1 MAFST
6 EKPTAQVPC
15 ALVPSRDV
23 FQTIHMTVDNPA
35 PESTGP
41 AMYMLWPL
49 SRPLPAIPAIPTAY
63 SLSILVSEDIDNAR
77 ALVEIDGRLS
87 DPGWSQFRDAVVP
100 DGMFVIQERAS
111 SSWVGTISAVHNP
124 SATRFYFPGGGELGY
139 LTVAPEHRRR
149 GLGAALITAA
159 LRRLHL
165 GGYRH
170 IFLGVQSWRLAAIR
184 AYLRVGF
191 QPFIHAPE
199 LVLRWENVFAALG
212 EASHKSEWPTRLVGP
227 PAPIDLL

>member
-1 MAFST
+1 
-6 EKPTAQVPC
+6 
-15 ALVPSRDV
+15 
-23 FQTIHMTVDNPA
+23 MTVDNPA
-35 PESTGP
+35 PEGAGP

-77 ALVEIDGRLS
+77 TLVEIDGRLS
-87 DPGWSQFRDAVVP
+87 DPGWRQFRDAVVP

-159 LRRLHL
+159 LRRLLL

-170 IFLGVQSWRLAAIR
+170 IFLGVQSWRLPAIR